1 MLYFIFILWW
11 QSRKNKL
18 WISAKT
24 ADCKGYTS
32 AEKLNWMA
40 MLTDRSSAGIID
52 TLVDTDPCRL
62 VKSEVGFLHS
72 TEVLLF
78 NVTLHLAFHISP
90 SWISCSNSTYLS
102 PFVSGSN
109 TGSWLSGFLCVEGT
123 VSLRCPLARNK
134 SMYVYFEREILILPL
149 LIDSTVIHRGN
160 SVRVSC
166 EFKGIINQVLWEDLW
181 FSPLLLFPLPF
192 LYYAGLWYMIR
203 VYTCLAQTMPSKI
216 SVIFIYWN

>member
-1 MLYFIFILWW
+1 MAVSKDGRLQRVYFSWE
-11 QSRKNKL
+11 
-18 WISAKT
+18 T
-24 ADCKGYTS
+24 
-32 AEKLNWMA
+32 ELNSNANGSLFCRYYRHFGWH
-40 MLTDRSSAGIID
+40 RPVSAG
-52 TLVDTDPCRL
+52 
-62 VKSEVGFLHS
+62 EEWGWFLTFHWSASFQCHS
-72 TEVLLF
+72 SF
-78 NVTLHLAFHISP
+78 SFHISP

-149 LIDSTVIHRGN
+149 LIDSAVIHRGN

-166 EFKGIINQVLWEDLW
+166 EFKGIINQFLWEDLW

-192 LYYAGLWYMIR
+192 LYYAGLWYIIR
-203 VYTCLAQTMPSKI
+203 VYTCLAQTMPRL
-216 SVIFIYWN
+216 IY